1 MSCPLFSIRILR
13 NYLDLFKILVFM
25 RRKSELFSLIF
36 EQD

>member
-13 NYLDLFKILVFM
+13 NIFWNFQNTRIYE
-25 RRKSELFSLIF
+25 RKSELFSLIF